1 MKKKCMA
8 IWVLTTITFISL
20 VHLIE
25 AITVIIL
32 NTPIRLLQLY
42 PFINEPLKALTPYA
56 YFYISAITTVVLW
69 GVTCLVAFQSPIE
82 HYLNQREMTETQ
94 LQDKSELLDR
104 MYETVESDHQTLTQL
119 SDLIH
124 KMQKGMKDEQTPS
137 PTILTPLKETTIL
150 KNKPSQLR
158 SPISKPVAQPAQAT
172 TKSQKTPLLHRKQKA
187 TEKKSENQKAKI
199 GMNNGVMPMRNMT

>member
-20 VHLIE
+20 IHLIE

-82 HYLNQREMTETQ
+82 HYLIQREMTETQ

-104 MYETVESDHQTLTQL
+104 ICETVESDHQTLAQL
-119 SDLIH
+119 TDLIH
-124 KMQKGMKDEQTPS
+124 KMQKGIKDEQTPK
-137 PTILTPLKETTIL
+137 PMTLTPQKETANL
-150 KNKPSQLR
+150 KNKSL
-158 SPISKPVAQPAQAT
+158 SSKPVVQPAQAA

-199 GMNNGVMPMRNMT
+199 DTHSSVMPMHKMK

>member
-56 YFYISAITTVVLW
+56 YFYISAITTVILW

-94 LQDKSELLDR
+94 LQDKSGLLDR
-104 MYETVESDHQTLTQL
+104 MCETVESDHQTLTQL
-119 SDLIH
+119 TDLIH
-124 KMQKGMKDEQTPS
+124 KMQKGMKDEQTPK
-137 PTILTPLKETTIL
+137 PMTLTPQKETANL
-150 KNKPSQLR
+150 KNKSF
-158 SPISKPVAQPAQAT
+158 SSKPVAQPAQAA

-199 GMNNGVMPMRNMT
+199 DTHSAVMPMRKMT

>member
-1 MKKKCMA
+1 MRKKCMA

-124 KMQKGMKDEQTPS
+124 KMQKGMKDEQTPK
-137 PTILTPLKETTIL
+137 PTTLTPQKETANL
-150 KNKPSQLR
+150 KNKSLT
-158 SPISKPVAQPAQAT
+158 SKPVAQPAQAA

-187 TEKKSENQKAKI
+187 TEKKSETQKAKI
-199 GMNNGVMPMRNMT
+199 DTHSAVMPMRKMT

>member
-1 MKKKCMA
+1 MRKKCMA

-82 HYLNQREMTETQ
+82 HYLNQREMAETQ
-94 LQDKSELLDR
+94 LQDKSGLLDR
-104 MYETVESDHQTLTQL
+104 MCETVESDHQTLTQL
-119 SDLIH
+119 TDLIY
-124 KMQKGMKDEQTPS
+124 KMQNGVKDEQTQS
-137 PTILTPLKETTIL
+137 PTTLTPPKETANL
-150 KNKPSQLR
+150 KNKSLT
-158 SPISKPVAQPAQAT
+158 SKPVAQPAQAA
-172 TKSQKTPLLHRKQKA
+172 TKSQKTPLLNTRQKA

-199 GMNNGVMPMRNMT
+199 DTHSAVMPMRKMT

>member
-1 MKKKCMA
+1 MRKKSIA
-8 IWVLTTITFISL
+8 IWGLTTITFISL

-124 KMQKGMKDEQTPS
+124 KMQKGMKDEQTPKL
-137 PTILTPLKETTIL
+137 TTLTPPKETANL
-150 KNKPSQLR
+150 KNKSL
-158 SPISKPVAQPAQAT
+158 SSKPVVQPAQAA
-172 TKSQKTPLLHRKQKA
+172 TKSQKIPLLHRKQKV
-187 TEKKSENQKAKI
+187 TKKKSETQEIKI
-199 GMNNGVMPMRNMT
+199 DTHSAVMPMRKMA